1 MLKLSAALIA
11 IGLAL
16 LGPAAAQSSS
26 RPGSPAWM
34 TCVKNCENE
43 CAREVRL
50 GQCMGRCTRRGG
62 CF

>member
-1 MLKLSAALIA
+1 MLKLSAAIIA

-43 CAREVRL
+43 CAR
-50 GQCMGRCTRRGG
+50 
-62 CF
+62 